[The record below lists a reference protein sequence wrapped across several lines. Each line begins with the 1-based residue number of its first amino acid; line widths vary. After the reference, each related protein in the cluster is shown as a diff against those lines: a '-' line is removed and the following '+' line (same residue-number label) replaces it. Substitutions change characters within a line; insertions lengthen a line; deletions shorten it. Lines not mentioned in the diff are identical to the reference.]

1 MGENTINWK
10 TVNRKLKFERC
21 WRKIKKLIKK
31 LVSWIK
37 KTVKAVG
44 RWISKNK
51 EYLVMAGPLVAATVA
66 KLSRMYMTHRE
77 DVIRERRFYDP
88 RFGRYSTA
96 RRRLRPRELRVVD
109 ERYAAG
115 ESYRSI
121 LDDLGLL
128 K

>member
-21 WRKIKKLIKK
+21 RRKVKKLIKK
-31 LVSWIK
+31 FVSWIK
-37 KTVKAVG
+37 KTAKVVG

-96 RRRLRPRELRVVD
+96 CRRLRPRELRVVD